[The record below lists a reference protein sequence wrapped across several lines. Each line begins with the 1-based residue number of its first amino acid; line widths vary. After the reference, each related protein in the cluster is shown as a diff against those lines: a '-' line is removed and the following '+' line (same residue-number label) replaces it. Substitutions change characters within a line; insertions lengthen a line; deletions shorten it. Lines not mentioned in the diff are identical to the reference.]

1 MASCPTASTILLGC
15 SSTLQRKE
23 GEGRG
28 RKKRKDKRRKNG
40 RGGEERREGTKWK
53 GVKGREVKRK
63 EKQAETHIMNF
74 LKVSLVPRP
83 LATSLAVQLNILQGT
98 ESRVK
103 AREQGYLKI
112 PHFINI
118 P

>member
-23 GEGRG
+23 EEKGQKKKEWEGW
-28 RKKRKDKRRKNG
+28 
-40 RGGEERREGTKWK
+40 GGEERRDKMERSKRK
-53 GVKGREVKRK
+53 RVKRK

-74 LKVSLVPRP
+74 LKISLVPRP
-83 LATSLAVQLNILQGT
+83 SASFPSLAVKLSILQGT
-98 ESRVK
+98 ESWVR
-103 AREQGYLKI
+103 AWEQGYLKI
-112 PHFINI
+112 THFINI